1 MFSNARPLV
10 RLILGALALGLAAA
24 LLVPGSAH
32 ADTGSLKDKKGDAA
46 KSIDIT
52 AVKFNNGTKTISGK
66 FSVNDLG
73 KSGVFTAVWL
83 PPDLDGNYYGVA
95 LMKRNGKFKA
105 VLSKIT
111 ADGGKVVKCKGVKGA
126 WNTKGSAVTFSVP
139 QRCLGTVPKSWIFG
153 GGSTSVSGKQV
164 DNVDGNIE
172 INRG

>member
-10 RLILGALALGLAAA
+10 RLLLGALALGLAAV
-24 LLVPGSAH
+24 LLVPASAQ

-52 AVKFNNGTKTISGK
+52 AVRFNNGTKTISGK

-73 KSGVFTAVWL
+73 KSGIFTAVWL

-95 LMKRNGKFKA
+95 LMKKSGKFKA

-111 ADGGKVVKCKGVKGA
+111 STGGKVVKCKGVKGN
-126 WNTKGSAVTFSVP
+126 WSTKASAVTFSVP
-139 QRCLGTVPKSWIFG
+139 QKCLGTVPKSWIFG
-153 GGSTSVSGKQV
+153 GGSTSVTGKQA
-164 DNVDGNIE
+164 DNVDGTVE
-172 INRG
+172 ISRG